1 MSPDGVASQLEG
13 LAVTNKYKRTS
24 YEKKAPPVSM
34 SKLLSHGY
42 VEEKKKSPTDDDAS
56 SVTSDQTS
64 TVATEDVD
72 DLE

>member
-1 MSPDGVASQLEG
+1 
-13 LAVTNKYKRTS
+13 
-24 YEKKAPPVSM
+24 M

-42 VEEKKKSPTDDDAS
+42 VEEKKKSPNDDDS
-56 SVTSDQTS
+56 SSMAKSSSMMMKKVVIMMVKKMVTLWPCLPGVTSEQTS